1 MIDLGNLAETLGLR
15 RKKTVVERIQN
26 VAEDMVD
33 TVMDRVRPGKPSPM
47 ARVSKMGSSLRNID
61 MPEVRLPDMHM
72 PEIRMPDMHLREM
85 RIPEVRMPDMRL
97 PDMKLPDVRMP
108 DLHASERIGDAAGR
122 VRHGAAATGT
132 AAVGVAAGIGGF
144 FGAILS
150 GLWSLTTFVVKA
162 SILAG
167 VAYAGWTYLQSRKTQ
182 QSWSGSP
189 GATDSPNYSSSMYG
203 SVAPQETTSAR

>member
-1 MIDLGNLAETLGLR
+1 MIDLGNLAQTLGLR
-15 RKKTVVERIQN
+15 RKKSVVERIQD
-26 VAEDMVD
+26 VAEDM
-33 TVMDRVRPGKPSPM
+33 MDRVRPGKPSPM
-47 ARVSKMGSSLRNID
+47 ERVARMSSSIRKVD
-61 MPEVRLPDMHM
+61 MPEVRLPEMRLPDVRMPNLPDMHM
-72 PEIRMPDMHLREM
+72 PEMRMPDM
-85 RIPEVRMPDMRL
+85 RMPDVRL
-97 PDMKLPDVRMP
+97 PDMKLPDVRLP

-144 FGAILS
+144 FGALFS

-167 VAYAGWTYLQSRKTQ
+167 VAYAGWHYLQSRKTQ

-203 SVAPQETTSAR
+203 SVAPQEATTAR